1 MPRCRTE
8 GAGEGGCVVLPRAF
22 PPSPASPRLFP
33 AGSWRRGTVPS
44 PSPAHG
50 AACPP
55 PRGGGSHQTP
65 PRALAGA
72 QRVVLGSGLGPNMG
86 CEQGNPWGPVRGS
99 EPAQGRGMRGLQ
111 VPGFAAG
118 LRPEGLGILSQPK
131 PCWVP
136 TEPEEVTPAKFCP
149 NAMLPGATTQDGAA
163 QCREGCGDGGAGEGE
178 EEGKGRLAAGQ
189 KASCWIQQPE
199 RRAGAAAVGLSTA
212 PHMSTQR
219 HHKCTRMYCDGV
231 YIFFLCVY
239 IYIYT
244 HTYMAC
250 SPDHGHSHD
259 QSTSGRILIPLWLI
273 AMKIH

>member
-1 MPRCRTE
+1 MRCPSKS
-8 GAGEGGCVVLPRAF
+8 LP
-22 PPSPASPRLFP
+22 PQPSIPQALPCWILAQGDSPLSQP
-33 AGSWRRGTVPS
+33 CPWCSLS
-44 PSPAHG
+44 
-50 AACPP
+50 PP
-55 PRGGGSHQTP
+55 PGGGGSHQTP

-231 YIFFLCVY
+231 YIFFLCVC

-244 HTYMAC
+244 RIHTWPAAQITGTHMTRAPVAA
-250 SPDHGHSHD
+250 S
-259 QSTSGRILIPLWLI
+259 
-273 AMKIH
+273 